1 MSEGTTDTTAGLSQ
15 PSIAEGAASGRDL
28 LRAFTSISRALNLG
42 QPLPETLDLI
52 AEKVSR
58 TMGHKYCAVLLANEE
73 SGELLIEG
81 SFGLSAEYVR
91 ALNAELV
98 QRTGGEGPAAR
109 SVTAQAYRTGMPVYA
124 PDITADQRFVA
135 WRAAALEAGYKSI
148 VALPLIFRGDVIG
161 VLNCYDEPREY
172 TEDQVEALAV
182 VAEQAASAVGIA
194 RLIENQRATIGQL
207 DATNRRVVAQR
218 ERLQRSEHAHDTLI
232 SLLLENRPLD
242 DITATLSGLL
252 GTAVVL
258 QDEELRV
265 LSRSGA
271 PDDYQGIARGE
282 TARQGLAGISSERGE
297 GKHRGTL
304 EVEVSPGRNALVVP
318 LDLGGAG
325 SGYLSAPLEAG
336 VEREFFQRTLEQA
349 ATAYA
354 LYTIRQRTAQ
364 ETEDRIKGDLLADLL
379 SDRFRDSPHL
389 HERGVRLGLDFHRGP
404 FRIFAVRCGSLA
416 DHVKVRLLYLAKSF
430 VGDDPGAAGVEGDHL
445 TLLLSRWQA
454 ESPHRTG
461 TRLLN
466 TIRQEFP
473 NLDVSVGV
481 SAWCTRLE
489 NLATCYRETRTLLDL
504 AESLGMQNR
513 TICYDDWQAY
523 GLLLYGA
530 DKGAAVDFAHR
541 TLRPLLAQDRT
552 SQDVLL
558 STIRAYLNNKLSP
571 TRTAESLH
579 VHPNTVKYRL
589 KRASELLDLDLGD
602 LDALLTVRIAL
613 MIAGLRPDALN
624 DAPGAET
631 DHGPDR

>member
-1 MSEGTTDTTAGLSQ
+1 M
-15 PSIAEGAASGRDL
+15 
-28 LRAFTSISRALNLG
+28 RAFTAISRALNLG

-52 AEKVSR
+52 AEKVSQ
-58 TMGHKYCAVLLANEE
+58 TMGHKYCAVLLADEDR
-73 SGELLIEG
+73 GKLLIEG

-98 QRTGGEGPAAR
+98 QRTEGEGPAAR

-148 VALPLIFRGDVIG
+148 VALPLVFRGDVIG

-194 RLIENQRATIGQL
+194 RLIEDQRITIEQL
-207 DATNRRVVAQR
+207 DTTNRHVVAQH

-242 DITATLSGLL
+242 DITATLSELL

-265 LSRSGA
+265 LSRAGT
-271 PDDYQGIARGE
+271 PDDYQGIVRDG
-282 TARQGLAGISSERGE
+282 TARQELERLSLE
-297 GKHRGTL
+297 PGKGRPTGTL
-304 EVEVSPGRNALVVP
+304 DMEVCPGRSVLVVL
-318 LDLGGAG
+318 LDLGGPG

-336 VEREFFQRTLEQA
+336 TEREFFQRTLEQA

-364 ETEDRIKGDLLADLL
+364 EAEDRIRGDLL
-379 SDRFRDSPHL
+379 SDLLSGRFRDAPRL
-389 HERGVRLGLDFHRGP
+389 HERGVRLGLDFHQGP
-404 FRIFAVRCGSLA
+404 FRIFAVRYGSPA
-416 DHVKVRLLYLAKSF
+416 DHVKVRLLYLAKGF
-430 VGDDPGAAGVEGDHL
+430 LGAEPGAAGAEGDHL
-445 TLLLSRWQA
+445 TLLLSRRQA

-461 TRLLN
+461 ARLL
-466 TIRQEFP
+466 RAVREEFP

-481 SAWCTRLE
+481 SAWCARVE
-489 NLATCYRETRTLLDL
+489 DLATRYGDTRTLLDL
-504 AESLGMQNR
+504 AENLGMQNR
-513 TICYDDWQAY
+513 TIVYDDWQAF
-523 GLLLYGA
+523 GLLLHGA
-530 DKGAAVDFAHR
+530 DKGATMDFAR
-541 TLRPLLAQDRT
+541 GTLRPLMAQDPNTR
-552 SQDVLL
+552 DVLL
-558 STIRAYLNNKLSP
+558 LTLRAYLDNRLSP

-589 KRASELLDLDLGD
+589 KRASELLDLDLSD
-602 LDALLTVRIAL
+602 LNDLLTVKIAL
-613 MIAGLRPDALN
+613 MIVGLRP
-624 DAPGAET
+624 G
-631 DHGPDR
+631 